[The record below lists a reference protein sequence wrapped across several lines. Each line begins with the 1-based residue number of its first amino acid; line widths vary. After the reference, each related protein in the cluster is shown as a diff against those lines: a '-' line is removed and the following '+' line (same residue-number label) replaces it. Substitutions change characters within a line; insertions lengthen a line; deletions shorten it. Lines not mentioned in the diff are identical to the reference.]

1 MDFETGRRTN
11 ADTSPVST
19 RDDLANF
26 LEAVLDDLRTGGGRD
41 QWENPTLDRFLDA
54 LAAIASARIA
64 DRDDQEAASWRLIAE
79 MIASATGYE

>member
-1 MDFETGRRTN
+1 MGLETGRRTDV
-11 ADTSPVST
+11 DTSAVST
-19 RDDLANF
+19 RDDLADF

-54 LAAIASARIA
+54 LAATASARVA
-64 DRDDQEAASWRLIAE
+64 DRDDQEAASWRLFAE